1 MQNYQFLMQQ
11 QQQQPQQQQQQPP
24 IPAANPAQFSSFQQL
39 YQAPPLNMF
48 PDPTALFM
56 PQNTHPNQNLLFQ
69 MQQSQPQLYPQQQLY
84 QQQMLQ
90 QQQPQYIMQHALQQV
105 QQHNQQHQQLQ
116 QQQQQHQQQ
125 QQQQQLQ
132 RVAQEQAEEQLRQR
146 QLAEQQNRQMEL
158 LRKEQEATRRKQ
170 EVEEA
175 RKREQLREQ
184 MRIEEEKRKR
194 MAEEEERRRIEAER
208 RRIEE
213 EKRQD
218 ELRRIEAEEATRK
231 RIAEEAN
238 NEILRK
244 SEMIPKPFTLVACA
258 PLTKLTGIL
267 PFPSEAPLYSA
278 SSAVCQPDSLNTC
291 LNNFDPETISI
302 IAEALGGV
310 DISHVM
316 VRGEEIKEEIIER
329 HSEHP
334 PLIAKLLEI
343 NSSCLSVDD
352 EISTLLSAFDG
363 TDMDTSGASDG
374 GAGPSTST
382 HPPVAPPANSE
393 AMRRMI
399 SLGKQPKGKEG
410 NKGGGRKK
418 DMVED
423 LFDSLTDYFD
433 PSDRRRK
440 RQKVKTYEEE
450 QLETRELEMVAAS
463 EMKNAEKA
471 KEREKENE
479 LMVDDIDQLEGKF
492 FEKKRQKKKE
502 REAERPPT
510 PTEVL
515 RQREEEWRER
525 ERKRHEKR
533 RKRMDDSE
541 DLWSNDVRAEKES
554 LTRCSNLIDTVL
566 DSVDVDANDIDED
579 SEMPQELLIERG
591 LLAQLREEVQ
601 KLKMFKKM
609 HEVPTD
615 RVTRL
620 LTILERNMR
629 DVIASEGRSAIVPI
643 TDEECGEEE
652 NELFREMIDDRLQ
665 RGADAACTALSTITA
680 NKMPKTVFVEDT
692 MERAVQVCKQYL
704 STIIFP
710 ASDIL
715 YQGANKSKRIVEE
728 TPRKKRKMG
737 GANRTPIV
745 QILYTRMLDLMGC
758 FGELVRHH
766 SLQDTLYHQLNTAA
780 LSCFFVNNIA
790 ELQLKAM
797 TVLANIFSRVDDHIR
812 SPLISDLLNSLH
824 RLPSKSNVNCYA
836 LSTGQTIS
844 YSTCL
849 FMLLIQSSIKI
860 PHRRRRREEEE
871 EDEEVIRDF
880 SKEDQILRES
890 IAEAKTLCNKFI
902 MGFLTKVTSK
912 GEDEYRNLFSLF
924 LHDLLSA
931 FMVPEWP
938 VAEMILNAVG
948 IYICSLY
955 RNKVD
960 ISVRCLIMEYLGAM
974 CARLSKEKKER
985 GGDSEERLAVVVKTL
1000 LYCER
1005 DDERTSMEEIDVSDM
1020 SSNELLR
1027 KAEKGFIDFLVVTNS
1042 SSEFSVEYA
1051 IKYYV
1056 GDWYRMTID
1065 DIDAYKE
1072 RLKIEKRN
1080 GEESD
1085 RDRRKADRKLEKVE
1099 EKGRKQKEFLL
1110 ELSDKKMIK
1119 KRADQV
1125 ARAGSVMLT
1134 ADATWLIKHL
1144 AMNRDFCNSFDN
1156 YLKQILVG
1164 VTSEGAV
1171 GLRTRAMKSLTQII
1185 EVDYNILCLPDVRRS
1200 VHARMT
1206 DPNAQVRE
1214 ATIELLGKFIVAR
1227 PDLIQDYYNII
1238 IERIKDSGT
1247 SVRKRIIR
1255 IMREYCEKNPE
1266 YENNCEMLSRIVRR
1280 VNDEEG
1286 VKKLVLETL
1295 GALWLQPVKYKE
1307 TLTNKVAVLTQ
1318 VITIL
1323 MRESGGI
1330 DSLEAVF
1337 AALLK
1342 ADGEKAAIAATH
1354 QIVDTLFDEVIQLDT
1369 CVDSDDSLSNAEKA
1383 KKRQDKMLAC
1393 LAGLSI
1399 FSKVRPV
1406 LLLKHIEALQPYLS
1420 MSAKT
1425 TVEQSVLN
1433 QVILMLERVI
1443 PLIDHPSAEFISRV
1457 DKNLGELVKQSG
1469 MIITASAISC
1479 AAALHKKAP
1488 KLRPS
1493 ITGTFLQYLKG
1504 ILTWKKKLGIAG
1516 VEIGQQVMPI
1526 IQRSVFALGLMTRYY
1541 DWDSILSD
1549 EEVGALPLVTTVS
1562 LAEKSEEDG
1571 EKEEGKRAIRDN
1583 VFILLLFFS
1592 SHDDPNLKTKALTA
1606 LGHVSAEYP
1615 EYLQKSEV
1623 LILYNHAMKNVDRHS
1638 LQMKIQALKNLEMFL
1653 LNEEKKAIKTTQE
1666 WERIKDEQEL
1676 KEMELA
1682 GSGLGS
1688 AVIQRYWQ
1696 LVLDSYFNSL
1706 LEVRQAAM
1714 QVVWQTLSQGLVTP
1728 GNSIHVLIAMST
1740 DPISAIRHKVESLV
1754 KDIDNKYQGMIQS
1767 KAVHGVRSSFRLQR
1781 LVKEDPNS
1789 IVRGIRAVEQSAM
1802 SSGKSISMQY
1812 GAPKYSNDGQ
1822 ALLSGLYQ
1830 SLRGNKQQRRSL
1842 VNSMLRLFTEDSSQ
1856 RLSID
1861 EWIFIADNL
1870 ALFPYHVM
1878 DEPLYVCKSVESVLT
1893 IHGHSM
1899 LTQFVAELAPLKDT
1913 DPTDDDYVF
1922 VAESLLVRFPANTDK
1937 LYQIMDHSQAYFT
1950 LLYLKNFLMKLYSIT
1965 DARIQEY
1972 STSDTSK
1979 GHDKGLGRKN
1989 IHMFQPLSSMQQLNP
2004 EVRARRG
2011 TPQGNYELAAH
2022 IAQFRRLL
2030 LSIDNKDDEEEEEE
2044 EEKGEN
2050 ANQEYN
2056 DEEMNMDE

>member
-1 MQNYQFLMQQ
+1 MDPHHLQNNLGMNGMQNYQFLMQQ
-11 QQQQPQQQQQQPP
+11 QQQQPQQQPQAP
-24 IPAANPAQFSSFQQL
+24 IPNQAQFSSFQQL
-39 YQAPPLNMF
+39 YQAPQINMF
-48 PDPTALFM
+48 SDPAALFIQ
-56 PQNTHPNQNLLFQ
+56 PNQHPNQNLLFH
-69 MQQSQPQLYPQQQLY
+69 MQAQPQMYQQQLY

-90 QQQPQYIMQHALQQV
+90 QQQ
-105 QQHNQQHQQLQ
+105 
-116 QQQQQHQQQ
+116 QHQQQ
-125 QQQQQLQ
+125 QPQYLMQQALQQAQQHHHQQQLQ
-132 RVAQEQAEEQLRQR
+132 HSQGPTEAELRQQR
-146 QLAEQQNRQMEL
+146 LIEQQNRQMEQT
-158 LRKEQEATRRKQ
+158 RKAQEQEAAARRKQ
-170 EVEEA
+170 EMEEA
-175 RKREQLREQ
+175 KKLEQ
-184 MRIEEEKRKR
+184 MRIEEEKMRR
-194 MAEEEERRRIEAER
+194 MAEEETRRRREIEER
-208 RRIEE
+208 KRREE
-213 EKRQD
+213 EKKQE
-218 ELRRIEAEEATRK
+218 ELRRIEAEEEERK
-231 RIAEEAN
+231 KVAEDAK
-238 NEILRK
+238 NEILKK
-244 SEMIPKPFTLVACA
+244 SEMIPRPFTLVACA
-258 PLTKLTGIL
+258 PLTKLTGVL
-267 PFPSEAPLYSA
+267 PFPSEAPSTA
-278 SSAVCQPDSLNTC
+278 PSSALCPPDSLNTC
-291 LNNFDPETISI
+291 LNNFDPETIGI
-302 IAEALGGV
+302 IAEALGAV

-316 VRGEEIKEEIIER
+316 VRGEEMKEEMSEQ

-334 PLIAKLLEI
+334 PLIAKLMEM
-343 NSSCLSVDD
+343 NSSILSVDE
-352 EISTLLSAFDG
+352 EINNLLSAFDG

-374 GAGPSTST
+374 MGGPSSSSHQPITT
-382 HPPVAPPANSE
+382 PNNAE
-393 AMRRMI
+393 ALRRMI
-399 SLGKQPKGKEG
+399 SLGKQPKGKGG
-410 NKGGGRKK
+410 NKGGRKK

-463 EMKNAEKA
+463 EMKSAERA

-479 LMVDDIDQLEGKF
+479 LMVNDIEQLEEGKF

-502 REAERPPT
+502 REPERPPT

-525 ERKRHEKR
+525 ERRRHEKR
-533 RKRMDDSE
+533 RKRMDESE
-541 DLWSNDVRAEKES
+541 DHWSNDVRAENES
-554 LTRCSNLIDTVL
+554 LSRCSHLIDTVL
-566 DSVDVDANDIDED
+566 DSIDIDANEIDEE
-579 SEMPQELLIERG
+579 SEMPQELLVDRG
-591 LLAQLREEVQ
+591 LLEQLRGEVQ
-601 KLKMFKKM
+601 KLKMYKKM

-629 DVIASEGRSAIVPI
+629 DVIASEGGAAIVPI
-643 TDEECGEEE
+643 TDEECAEEE

-665 RGADAACTALSTITA
+665 RGADAACTALIAITA
-680 NKMPKTVFVEDT
+680 NKMPKMVFLEDT

-710 ASDIL
+710 ASDVL
-715 YQGANKSKRIVEE
+715 YQGVNKSKRIVEE
-728 TPRKKRKMG
+728 TPRKKRKTG
-737 GANRTPIV
+737 GVNRTPIV

-766 SLQDTLYHQLNTAA
+766 SLPDTFYHQLNTAA

-812 SPLISDLLNSLH
+812 MPLITDILNSLH
-824 RLPSKSNVNCYA
+824 RLPPKTNANCYA
-836 LSTGQTIS
+836 LSNNLTIS
-844 YSTCL
+844 YSSCL

-871 EDEEVIRDF
+871 EDDDVIRDF
-880 SKEDQILRES
+880 SKEDAVLRES
-890 IAEAKTLCNKFI
+890 IGEAKTLCNKFI
-902 MGFLTKVTSK
+902 VGFLSKVVAK
-912 GEDEYRNLFSLF
+912 GEEEYRNLFSIF
-924 LHDLLSA
+924 LQDLLSA

-938 VAEMILNAVG
+938 VAEMVLCAVG
-948 IYICSLY
+948 AYICTLF

-960 ISVRCLIMEYLGAM
+960 VSVRCLIMEYLGLI

-985 GGDSEERLAVVVKTL
+985 GSDAEARLTMIVKTL

-1005 DDERTSMEEIDVSDM
+1005 DDERTSMEEIDVSEM

-1027 KAEKGFIDFLVVTNS
+1027 KAEKGLIDFLVLSNS

-1056 GDWYRMTID
+1056 GDWYRMTME
-1065 DIDAYKE
+1065 DIEGCRERHKTTKE
-1072 RLKIEKRN
+1072 EAENDKE
-1080 GEESD
+1080 
-1085 RDRRKADRKLEKVE
+1085 RRKADRKLEKVE

-1110 ELSDKKMIK
+1110 ELSDKKMIR

-1125 ARAGSVMLT
+1125 ARSNSVMLN
-1134 ADATWLIKHL
+1134 ADALWLIKHL
-1144 AMNRDFCNSFDN
+1144 AMNRDFCNNFDPF
-1156 YLKQILVG
+1156 LKQILLG

-1185 EVDYNILCLPDVRRS
+1185 EVDYTVLGLGDVRRS
-1200 VHARMT
+1200 VQTRMT

-1227 PDLIQDYYNII
+1227 PDLIQDYYQII

-1255 IMREYCEKNPE
+1255 IMREYCEKNPD
-1266 YENNCEMLSRIVRR
+1266 YEKNAEMLSRIVRR

-1286 VKKLVLETL
+1286 VRKLVLDTM

-1307 TLTNKVAVLTQ
+1307 VLAKKVSVLTE
-1318 VITIL
+1318 VITLL
-1323 MRESGGI
+1323 MRESGGL
-1330 DSLEAVF
+1330 DSLEALF

-1342 ADGEKAAIAATH
+1342 GDGEKAAMAATL
-1354 QIVDTLFDEVIQLDT
+1354 QIVDSLFDEVIQLDIM
-1369 CVDSDDSLSNAEKA
+1369 VDGDEGLSNAEKA

-1443 PLIDHPSAEFISRV
+1443 PLIDHPSADFISRV
-1457 DKNLGELVKQSG
+1457 DKNLGELVKTSG
-1469 MIITASAISC
+1469 MTITASAISC

-1493 ITGTFLQYLKG
+1493 ITALFLQYLKG
-1504 ILTWKKKLGIAG
+1504 ILTWRKKLDVPGT
-1516 VEIGQQVMPI
+1516 EISHQVMPI

-1549 EEVGALPLVTTVS
+1549 EEVGALPLLTTQP
-1562 LAEKSEEDG
+1562 LIEKNEEEGDHP
-1571 EKEEGKRAIRDN
+1571 EVEGKRAMRDN
-1583 VFILLLFFS
+1583 VYLLLHFFS
-1592 SHDDPNLKTKALTA
+1592 SHSDHNLRTKALTA

-1615 EYLQKSEV
+1615 EYLQRREV
-1623 LILYNHAMKNVDRHS
+1623 VYTYRVALTGKDCQG

-1653 LNEEKKAIKTTQE
+1653 LNEEKKALKTNQE

-1688 AVIQRYWQ
+1688 TVIQRYWQ
-1696 LVLDSYFNSL
+1696 LILDSYFHPL
-1706 LEVRQAAM
+1706 LEVRLAAM
-1714 QVVWQTLSQGLVTP
+1714 QVVWHTLSQGLVTP
-1728 GNSIHVLIAMST
+1728 GSSIHVLIAMST
-1740 DPISAIRHKVESLV
+1740 DPVPAIRHKVESLV

-1767 KAVHGVRSSFRLQR
+1767 KAVHGVRSSFKLQQIIR
-1781 LVKEDPNS
+1781 DNS
-1789 IVRGIRAVEQSAM
+1789 TSFVRGIRAVEQSAM
-1802 SSGKSISMQY
+1802 TSGKAVSLVH
-1812 GAPKYSNDGQ
+1812 GAPKFSNDGQ

-1842 VNSMLRLFTEDSSQ
+1842 VSSMLRLFTEDTVDI
-1856 RLSID
+1856 LSID

-1870 ALFPYHVM
+1870 AMFPYQVL

-1899 LTQFVAELAPLKDT
+1899 LTQFVSELAPLNEG

-1922 VAESLLVRFPANTDK
+1922 VAEALLARFPADTSR
-1937 LYQIMDHSQAYFT
+1937 LYSIMDSSQAYVT
-1950 LLYLKNFLMKLYSIT
+1950 LVNLKAFLMKFYSIT

-1979 GHDKGLGRKN
+1979 GHEKGLGRKN
-1989 IHMFQPLSSMQQLNP
+1989 VHTFQPLDNMQQLTA
-2004 EVRARRG
+2004 EVRGRRG
-2011 TPQGNYELAAH
+2011 SREANYQLAAH
-2022 IAQFRRLL
+2022 IAQFRRML
-2030 LSIDNKDDEEEEEE
+2030 LSIDNRDDEDEEEERVDNGN
-2044 EEKGEN
+2044 GE
-2050 ANQEYN
+2050 Y
-2056 DEEMNMDE
+2056 DEESTLMQE